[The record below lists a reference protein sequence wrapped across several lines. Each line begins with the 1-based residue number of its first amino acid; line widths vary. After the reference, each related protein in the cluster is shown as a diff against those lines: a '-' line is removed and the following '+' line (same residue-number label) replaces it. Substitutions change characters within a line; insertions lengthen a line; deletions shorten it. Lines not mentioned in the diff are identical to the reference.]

1 MSETADKIRNFV
13 IAGHSTSGKTTL
25 CDLMLYKAKAVDR
38 CGSVEQK
45 TSVSDYTSEE
55 QEKLS
60 SIYSTALNCSWKD
73 TRFYFM
79 DTPGYGEFIGET
91 IGAINAADAVIIVV
105 DAKDGLGVGATK
117 AWKIAKEKG
126 IPRFFFVNR
135 LDREL
140 ADYQKTLA
148 QIQEIYGK
156 TICVPITLPVGKEAS
171 FSKVVNVLKDKDLPQ
186 ELASDAQVAKER
198 LMDAVAESDEELMAR
213 YLDGQELA
221 ENEISS
227 GLQKAIVAG
236 NLVPVFAGSS
246 AKDIGVEDLMN
257 GIVNL
262 APNPILVA
270 SKKFEDGTELKLSS
284 DDQAYAY
291 VFKTVSDPFIG
302 NLAFFRVI
310 SGTFKPDTEVYN
322 ASKKEKE
329 RFGTILMMNGKN
341 QTPLESAA
349 PGAIFAVAKLKNT
362 SIGDTISSAATDKVF
377 LKTVYPNPVMCYAIT
392 AVKSGEDEKI
402 ALALAKIAENDKTV
416 KLERHPETHEFLLY
430 GMGDQ
435 HISQIVK
442 KLKTINKLEMNL
454 NAPKIPYRE
463 TITAVGDG
471 HYRHKKQTGGHGQFA
486 EVYLKI
492 SPNPSGYEFKND
504 IFGGSIPRNFVPA
517 VEKGVQEAMLK
528 GPLAGCVVQ
537 NVTVS
542 VYDGKHHEVDSS
554 EMSFKIAARAA
565 FRDAMSKAKPILLEP
580 IYKVK
585 IIIPDEYM
593 GDVTG
598 DLNHKRG
605 RILGMSVEEGMQVVN
620 AEVPLAEMSKYAS
633 ELRSMTQGKGSFEME
648 FDRYEMVP
656 SNVAKN
662 IIEAHKASL
671 TEEE

>member
-1 MSETADKIRNFV
+1 MAETVEKIRNFV
-13 IAGHSTSGKTTL
+13 IAGHSASGKTTL
-25 CDLMLYKAKAVDR
+25 CDLILFKAKAVDR
-38 CGSVEQK
+38 CGSVDQK

-60 SIYSTALNCSWKD
+60 SIYSTVLTCLWNGV
-73 TRFYFM
+73 RFFFM

-91 IGAINAADAVIIVV
+91 IGAINATDAVIIVV

-117 AWKIAKEKG
+117 AWKIAKERG
-126 IPRFFFVNR
+126 IPRFFFINR

-148 QIQEIYGK
+148 QIQEIYGQ
-156 TICVPITLPVGKEAS
+156 TICVPITIPVGQEAN
-171 FSKVVNVLKDKDLPQ
+171 FNKVINVLKDKDYPQ
-186 ELASDAQVAKER
+186 ELAKDIELAKER
-198 LMDAVAESDEELMAR
+198 LMDAVAESDEELMSR
-213 YLDGQELA
+213 YLEGQELSEA
-221 ENEISS
+221 EISS
-227 GLQKAIVAG
+227 GLQKAIMAG
-236 NLVPVFAGSS
+236 SLVPVLTGSS
-246 AKDIGVEDLMN
+246 AKDIGVEELMN
-257 GIVNL
+257 AVVNL
-262 APNPILVA
+262 VPNPIV
-270 SKKFEDGTELKLSS
+270 SDKKKFEDGTELKLSV
-284 DDQAYAY
+284 DGQAFAY

-310 SGTFKPDTEVYN
+310 SGTFKPDTEVFN
-322 ASKKEKE
+322 VNKREKE
-329 RFGTILMMNGKN
+329 RLGSLLMMNGKS
-341 QTPLESAA
+341 QTAIDSAP

-362 SIGDTISSAATDKVF
+362 GIGDTISSAPSDHVF
-377 LKTVYPNPVMCYAIT
+377 PKTVYPNPVMCYAVT
-392 AVKSGEDEKI
+392 ASKSGEDEKVFA
-402 ALALAKIAENDKTV
+402 ALSKIAENDKTV

-435 HISQIVK
+435 HIQQIVK
-442 KLKTINKLEMNL
+442 KVKAINKVDIVL

-463 TITAVGDG
+463 TITAIGDG
-471 HYRHKKQTGGHGQFA
+471 HYRHKKQTGGRGQFA

-492 SPNPSGYEFKND
+492 SPNPNGYEFKND
-504 IFGGSIPRNFVPA
+504 IFGGSIPRNFIPA

-580 IYKVK
+580 IYRVKV
-585 IIIPDEYM
+585 IIPDEYM
-593 GDVTG
+593 GDITG

-662 IIEAHKASL
+662 IIDAYKASQ